1 MIPTFSQK
9 KTGRSARVEPNCLA
23 NASTVERKSCRQR
36 SVFRTDLIIGTGDV
50 FCSQACYKEY
60 IQKISWNTVYCA
72 HCGKELRVSTHVMN
86 ESKTGNFFCNQSCAA
101 QFNNKLRTKTEEEK
115 QRTSESLRKR
125 YPRFEKI
132 LSVVNTTEDTAPKV
146 LYKKPPLGIIVEI
159 TKTQKLKK
167 EIATK
172 PKKEPRPK
180 HIKQEKVKK
189 EVSVKP
195 PKPPKPVKVCRVCGQ
210 QHCTYPTICRAMK
223 DKGRIQNL
231 TIVGFDT
238 SKYGTFEVYDE
249 YFRLQYELYE
259 EYHIKEKSLM
269 MIAKEHNF
277 SFQRL
282 SVVFN
287 FLKIPKR
294 NVSDAQCLAI
304 RLGRVSIPIIKENY
318 TKYKFKH
325 GWHTSWEGE
334 SWYFRSSYEENY
346 MMYLDE
352 QKTHYKGEGY
362 LKIPYYNTE
371 KGRIATAHPDFYFPD
386 TNTIVE
392 VKSMGTLIGHEQEM
406 DDKFKRYRELGYT
419 AHLLLDHVMYEDYK
433 FV

>member
-23 NASTVERKSCRQR
+23 SVSTVGRKSCRQK
-36 SVFRTDLIIGTGDV
+36 SVFKTDSIIGTGDV

-72 HCGKELRVSTHVMN
+72 HCGKELRISTHVMN

-132 LSVVNTTEDTAPKV
+132 LSVVDTAEDTAPKV

-159 TKTQKLKK
+159 TKLVKARTEKV
-167 EIATK
+167 AK
-172 PKKEPRPK
+172 PKQRRLTAKNVNVCSSCGEFSCKYPFICKAIKEKSR
-180 HIKQEKVKK
+180 IRNLEK
-189 EVSVKP
+189 
-195 PKPPKPVKVCRVCGQ
+195 
-210 QHCTYPTICRAMK
+210 
-223 DKGRIQNL
+223 L
-231 TIVGFDT
+231 GFDK
-238 SKYGTFEVYDE
+238 SKIGTFEVYDE
-249 YFRLQYELYE
+249 YFRIQHELYE
-259 EYHIKEKSLM
+259 EYHIKQKTLP
-269 MIAKEHNF
+269 MIAEERNI

-282 SVVFN
+282 AVIFD
-287 FLKIPKR
+287 FLAIPKR
-294 NVSDAQCLAI
+294 TNSEANVLALQ
-304 RLGRVSIPIIKENY
+304 LGRKELSVIKGDGG
-318 TKYKFKH
+318 KYKFKH

-334 SWYFRSSYEENY
+334 SWYFRSSFEEKY
-346 MMYLDE
+346 MMYLDK

-362 LKIPYYNTE
+362 LKIPYYNTM
-371 KGRIATAHPDFYFPD
+371 KGRMAVAYPDFYFPD

-392 VKSMGTLIGHEQEM
+392 VKSMGTLVGHEQEM